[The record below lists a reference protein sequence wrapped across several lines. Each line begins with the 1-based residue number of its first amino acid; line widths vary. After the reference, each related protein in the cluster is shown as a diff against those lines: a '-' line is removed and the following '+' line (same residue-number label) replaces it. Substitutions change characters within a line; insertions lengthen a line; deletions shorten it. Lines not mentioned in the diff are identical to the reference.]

1 MRRSA
6 VRIRSLAP
14 EKVQVIGIKPGGL
27 FLFSELSFQ
36 THASP
41 RITPAMLPSLF
52 YCFRTSGCETRSLSP
67 PSQSRGL
74 LTTTAKT
81 NPSAH
86 IAPRTPEA
94 MPQDAE
100 ARAPPLT
107 NTDRRLAVNDLLVLA
122 WSTRGRAFCSEGRT
136 RRENRIPASVESIA
150 QRHHAAFQVPNTVAR
165 GTATPTTRTRT
176 FSSAGRGTSGRV
188 P

>member
-14 EKVQVIGIKPGGL
+14 EKVQVIGVKSGGL

-41 RITPAMLPSLF
+41 RITPAMLPSPFPWFPHLGLRNSLAF
-52 YCFRTSGCETRSLSP
+52 AAIAKPWTSYHHSEDEPGCAHRPKNARDDAPGCGGKSA
-67 PSQSRGL
+67 
-74 LTTTAKT
+74 TADEHGQKACSKR
-81 NPSAH
+81 PAG
-86 IAPRTPEA
+86 
-94 MPQDAE
+94 
-100 ARAPPLT
+100 
-107 NTDRRLAVNDLLVLA
+107 LA

-150 QRHHAAFQVPNTVAR
+150 QRHHAAFQVPNTVAKE
-165 GTATPTTRTRT
+165 TATPTTRTRT
-176 FSSAGRGTSGRV
+176 FSSAGRGASGRA